1 MRTKIRTTRKIVSVS
16 LASGLLAVLVL
27 SWTRSQAA
35 DKPLTPAEL
44 EKQNALA
51 NPYPNDLGPLRIDDV
66 VAKYPD
72 NIRDGYKILLVKCAQ
87 CHTSARPLN
96 SQFVEP
102 EGKNPPAKEAAVAKL
117 RKDHP
122 EYFTAAV
129 RPAIWNID
137 AHIWSRYVHRMMSK
151 PGCNISMVDGKK
163 IWEFLVYD
171 GVHRKIGANAAAW
184 KAHREK
190 LLSEFKAKYPKRYQ
204 DLVSQ
209 GEL

>member
-1 MRTKIRTTRKIVSVS
+1 MRMKIGAAQKIVSGA
-16 LASGLLAVLVL
+16 LAAGLMALLAA
-27 SWTRSQAA
+27 SWTRGQAA

-44 EKQNALA
+44 EKRNALA
-51 NPYPNDLGPLRIDDV
+51 NPYPNDLGPTRIDGV
-66 VAKYPD
+66 VAAYPD
-72 NIRDGYKILLVKCAQ
+72 NIRDGYKALLVKCAQ

-96 SQFVEP
+96 SQFVEL
-102 EGKNPPAKEAAVAKL
+102 EGKTPADKEAAVAKL

-122 EYFTAAV
+122 EYFTASA
-129 RPAIWNID
+129 RPALWNID

-151 PGCNISMVDGKK
+151 PGCSISSVDGKK

-184 KAHREK
+184 KARREK
-190 LLSEFKAKYPKRYQ
+190 LLSEFKAKYPMRYQ
-204 DLVSQ
+204 ELVSQ

>member
-1 MRTKIRTTRKIVSVS
+1 MRIKTWSLRKM
-16 LASGLLAVLVL
+16 AAGLLAAGMLAL
-27 SWTRSQAA
+27 LAASWTRTLAA
-35 DKPLTPAEL
+35 DRPLTPAEL
-44 EKQNALA
+44 EKRNALA
-51 NPYPNDLGPLRIDDV
+51 NPYPNDLGPLKIDDV

-102 EGKNPPAKEAAVAKL
+102 EGKTPPAKEAAVAKL

-122 EYFTAAV
+122 EYFTASA

-151 PGCNISMVDGKK
+151 PGCNISSVDGKK

-204 DLVSQ
+204 ELVSQ